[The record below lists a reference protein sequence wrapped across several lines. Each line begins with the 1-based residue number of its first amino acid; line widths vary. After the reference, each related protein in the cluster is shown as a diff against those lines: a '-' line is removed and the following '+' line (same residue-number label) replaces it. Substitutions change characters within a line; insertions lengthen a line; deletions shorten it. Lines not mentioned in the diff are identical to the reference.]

1 MLGAVSPNWNFF
13 FNRMNRMSM
22 LRNAQNPHVRHAM
35 PPLVLLA
42 RTSGVENCV
51 IFEKIQ

>member
-1 MLGAVSPNWNFF
+1 
-13 FNRMNRMSM
+13 MSM
-22 LRNAQNPHVRHAM
+22 LRNAQNPYVRHVM

-51 IFEKIQ
+51 TFVKIK